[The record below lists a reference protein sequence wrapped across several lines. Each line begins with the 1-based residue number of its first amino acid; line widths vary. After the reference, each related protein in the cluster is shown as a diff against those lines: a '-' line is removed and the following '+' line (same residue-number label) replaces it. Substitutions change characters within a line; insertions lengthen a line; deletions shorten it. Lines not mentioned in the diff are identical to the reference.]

1 MDKQTLEQLIAQGK
15 LSREIAV
22 ELNTSQSTITYWLK
36 KYKLKT
42 NYNQNNKIINDQ
54 KICLSCNINKPIAE
68 YHFKTKDKKYLSN
81 KCKVCFNNDEKKRLR
96 QIKQECLDY
105 KGNECSNCG
114 YNKCAAALDFHHLD
128 PNQKDFEISRV
139 KNKTITNIVKQELD
153 KCIVLCAN
161 CHREVHAT
169 N

>member
-1 MDKQTLEQLIAQGK
+1 M
-15 LSREIAV
+15 
-22 ELNTSQSTITYWLK
+22 
-36 KYKLKT
+36 
-42 NYNQNNKIINDQ
+42 
-54 KICLSCNINKPIAE
+54 SCNINKPIAE

-161 CHREVHAT
+161 CHREVHST